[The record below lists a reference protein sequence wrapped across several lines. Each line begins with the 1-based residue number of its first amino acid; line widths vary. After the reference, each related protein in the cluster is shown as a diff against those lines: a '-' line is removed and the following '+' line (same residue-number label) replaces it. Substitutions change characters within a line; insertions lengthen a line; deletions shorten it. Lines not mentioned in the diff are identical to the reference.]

1 MRRIAAVLLVAVLVM
16 AMAVMPAAAQEK
28 KYDIAVIVKATD
40 SDFWQY
46 VLIGALNAAVDYPVN
61 VTTYGPPSEVDIEQ
75 QIAILEN
82 VITRQPDAIVIAST
96 SSEASVPA
104 LERAYDQGIVII
116 TIDNA
121 VRTDKIH
128 SFLATDNIEAGG
140 KAAEIMV
147 EFLKERGLPLNK
159 KVGVISSMAG
169 VQVLIDRDNGFVN
182 RLREL
187 APEMEILPIRYVDD
201 DMLRAMQATE
211 DLLTAHGDDIVG
223 FFADN
228 NLTGDGLARV
238 IDERGLHD
246 KIVAVAFDSDP
257 EEIQALR
264 TGALDAL
271 ILQDPYNMGYM
282 GVVSAIR
289 AIEGEELP
297 KYVDTGSTVATKANM
312 DEPEIVELLDPTLKK
327 KY

>member
-46 VLIGALNAAVDYPVN
+46 VLIGALNAAVDYLVN

-121 VRTDKIH
+121 VRTD
-128 SFLATDNIEAGG
+128 
-140 KAAEIMV
+140 
-147 EFLKERGLPLNK
+147 
-159 KVGVISSMAG
+159 
-169 VQVLIDRDNGFVN
+169 
-182 RLREL
+182 
-187 APEMEILPIRYVDD
+187 
-201 DMLRAMQATE
+201 
-211 DLLTAHGDDIVG
+211 
-223 FFADN
+223 
-228 NLTGDGLARV
+228 
-238 IDERGLHD
+238 
-246 KIVAVAFDSDP
+246 
-257 EEIQALR
+257 
-264 TGALDAL
+264 
-271 ILQDPYNMGYM
+271 
-282 GVVSAIR
+282 
-289 AIEGEELP
+289 
-297 KYVDTGSTVATKANM
+297 
-312 DEPEIVELLDPTLKK
+312 
-327 KY
+327 

>member
-140 KAAEIMV
+140 KAAEKMV

-159 KVGVISSMAG
+159 KVGVVSSMAG

-182 RLREL
+182 KLSEL

-246 KIVAVAFDSDP
+246 QIVAVAFDSDP

-282 GVVSAIR
+282 GVVSAIK

-312 DEPEIVELLDPTLKK
+312 DDPEIVELLDPTLKK

>member
-140 KAAEIMV
+140 KAAESMV